1 MAIATTSLP
10 RARPDIWHRKYGPAL
25 ALGLVF
31 LPFAAAVLWASSA
44 PAVDSRALAISIHES
59 AAVVD
64 EHAAAMIRVGERVAV
79 AARAANDNTWAAYGT
94 HLVSDGR
101 ALERLAASLRD
112 TAVVAEADPM
122 HTGRI
127 EVAAAILE
135 GRWERLRIDG
145 RATALHGAVMVEQA
159 RTMASAPR
167 SIVTA
172 ADVAELESV
181 SRGMVEAGERT
192 VRIAETLLASTSQIQ
207 RWLGVYR

>member
-1 MAIATTSLP
+1 MAIATAPLP
-10 RARPDIWHRKYGPAL
+10 RVRPDIWHRRYGPAL
-25 ALGLVF
+25 ALGLVL
-31 LPFAAAVLWASSA
+31 LPFAAAVLWTFSA
-44 PAVDSRALAISIHES
+44 PPVDSRALASSIREA

-64 EHAAAMIRVGERVAV
+64 EHAAAMIRVGERVA
-79 AARAANDNTWAAYGT
+79 AAAQAANDKTWAAYGA

-101 ALERLAASLRD
+101 GLERLAISLRE

-122 HTGRI
+122 HTGRL

-135 GRWERLRIDG
+135 ARWERLRVDG
-145 RATALHGAVMVEQA
+145 HATALHGSVMVEQA

-181 SRGMVEAGERT
+181 SRGMVEAGERA
-192 VRIAETLLASTSQIQ
+192 VRVAETLLASTSQIR
-207 RWLGVYR
+207 RWLGVSR

>member
-1 MAIATTSLP
+1 MAIATVRLP
-10 RARPDIWHRKYGPAL
+10 RVRPDIWHRRFGPVI
-25 ALGLVF
+25 ALGLIF
-31 LPFAAAVLWASSA
+31 LPFAALLVWASSA
-44 PAVDSRALAISIHES
+44 PPLDSRALAAQIRES

-64 EHAAAMIRVGERVAV
+64 EHAAAMIRIGERVA
-79 AARAANDNTWAAYGT
+79 AAAGAADDKTWAAYGA

-101 ALERLAASLRD
+101 GLERLAASLRE

-135 GRWERLRIDG
+135 GRWERLRVDG
-145 RATALHGAVMVEQA
+145 HATALHGSVMVEQA
-159 RTMASAPR
+159 RTMATAPR

-172 ADVAELESV
+172 ADIAELESV
-181 SRGMVEAGERT
+181 SRGMVEAGERA

-207 RWLGVYR
+207 RWLGVSR